1 MLLLIIII
9 SWTPIKWAIFEG
21 QVRKTR
27 VTVTW
32 LCFPGSHNR
41 NTEDRTVLG
50 GTVTQTVGLEERKLN
65 LQNGLSY
72 CVKILLLM
80 FSDDMNDHL
89 LFMWNVKW
97 INYNFR
103 TSELLMRVSI
113 LLILILLISFPSNF
127 LPAVNWE
134 WGSWHTEFYQFA

>member
-1 MLLLIIII
+1 MSSLI
-9 SWTPIKWAIFEG
+9 
-21 QVRKTR
+21 
-27 VTVTW
+27 
-32 LCFPGSHNR
+32 R

-113 LLILILLISFPSNF
+113 LLILILLICPKKQWSLKRQDLS
-127 LPAVNWE
+127 LE
-134 WGSWHTEFYQFA
+134 EESIFYVKKINKKVDSRILKFSYWDKYYFEILKGI

>member
-1 MLLLIIII
+1 MSSLI
-9 SWTPIKWAIFEG
+9 
-21 QVRKTR
+21 
-27 VTVTW
+27 
-32 LCFPGSHNR
+32 R

-72 CVKILLLM
+72 CIKILLLM

-113 LLILILLISFPSNF
+113 LLILILLICPKKQWSLKRQDLS
-127 LPAVNWE
+127 LE
-134 WGSWHTEFYQFA
+134 EESIFYVKKINKKVDSRILKFSYWDKYYFEILKGI